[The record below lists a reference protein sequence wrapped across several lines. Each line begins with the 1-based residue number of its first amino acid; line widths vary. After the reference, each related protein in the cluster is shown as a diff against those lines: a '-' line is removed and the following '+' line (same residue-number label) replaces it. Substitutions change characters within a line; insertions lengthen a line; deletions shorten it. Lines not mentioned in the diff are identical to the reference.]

1 MDAILLE
8 AVMSH
13 RKPRHKAAT
22 NSKWAAHRP
31 VELCITYS
39 QHTYL
44 KL

>member
-1 MDAILLE
+1 MDAMLFE
-8 AVMSH
+8 PVMSH
-13 RKPRHKAAT
+13 RQPRDKAAT
-22 NSKWAAHRP
+22 NSKWAEHRP